1 MNSDPDQPLSTEPGE
16 YRPSGGGR
24 RPQRNRQSEGGR
36 GVFISGVM
44 VVLVGG
50 LVAAGWFIANQQQAL
65 IDEKARLTDATT
77 RLERLER
84 RLSATDTALSQ
95 GGEDTQEQ
103 LTLWE
108 SEIRKLWAV
117 ANERNRD
124 WIKGNQKA
132 LTGLDESVTGL
143 QSTARDL
150 KAATARH
157 EEAFTQQT
165 AMIDQLTSV
174 EIQLQQL
181 VRAQQDLVDKVNT
194 TSQAV
199 AKLRASLDTQVEEN
213 TEAIVA
219 IDAYRIATNSRFRD
233 LEQRLDEVLRALN
246 PVAAAN

>member
-1 MNSDPDQPLSTEPGE
+1 MTNDADQSLSTEPGG
-16 YRPSGGGR
+16 YRRSGGGR
-24 RPQRNRQSEGGR
+24 RPQRSRPTEGGR
-36 GVFISGVM
+36 SVFLNAVM

-65 IDEKARLTDATT
+65 IAEQARLTDANNRLQ
-77 RLERLER
+77 RLEQ

-103 LTLWE
+103 LSLWE

-117 ANERNRD
+117 ANERNKG
-124 WIKGNQKA
+124 WIKDNQKA
-132 LTGLDESVTGL
+132 VKGLDKSVTGL

-157 EEAFTQQT
+157 EEAFSQQT
-165 AMIDQLTSV
+165 ALIDQLTSI

-194 TSQAV
+194 TSQSV
-199 AKLRASLDTQVEEN
+199 AKLRANLDTQVEDN
-213 TEAIVA
+213 TEAIAA

-233 LEQRLDEVLRALN
+233 LEQRLDDLRRALS
-246 PVAAAN
+246 PTAV

>member
-24 RPQRNRQSEGGR
+24 RPQRNRQPEGGR

-65 IDEKARLTDATT
+65 IDEKTRLTDATT

-181 VRAQQDLVDKVNT
+181 VRAQQDLIDKVNA

-199 AKLRASLDTQVEEN
+199 AKLRASLDAQVEEN

-233 LEQRLDEVLRALN
+233 LEQRLDEVRRALN

>member
-1 MNSDPDQPLSTEPGE
+1 MNSDADQPLSTEPGG
-16 YRPSGGGR
+16 YRPNGGR
-24 RPQRNRQSEGGR
+24 RPQRNRQPEGGR
-36 GVFISGVM
+36 GVFLSGVM

-50 LVAAGWFIANQQQAL
+50 LIAAGWFIANQQQAL
-65 IDEKARLTDATT
+65 VDEKTRLTDATT

-103 LTLWE
+103 LSLWE

-132 LTGLDESVTGL
+132 LKGLDESVTGL
-143 QSTARDL
+143 QSTMRDL
-150 KAATARH
+150 KASTARH

-165 AMIDQLTSV
+165 ALIDQMTSV

-194 TSQAV
+194 TSQGI

-213 TEAIVA
+213 TEAIAA

-233 LEQRLDEVLRALN
+233 LEQRLDEVRRALE
-246 PVAAAN
+246 PVTAAN

>member
-1 MNSDPDQPLSTEPGE
+1 MNSDADQPLSTEPGG
-16 YRPSGGGR
+16 YRPNGGR
-24 RPQRNRQSEGGR
+24 RPQRNRQPEGGR
-36 GVFISGVM
+36 GVFLSGVM

-50 LVAAGWFIANQQQAL
+50 LIAAGWFIANQQQAL
-65 IDEKARLTDATT
+65 VDEKTRLTDATT

-103 LTLWE
+103 LSLWE

-132 LTGLDESVTGL
+132 LKGLDESVTGL
-143 QSTARDL
+143 QSTMRDL
-150 KAATARH
+150 KASTARH

-165 AMIDQLTSV
+165 ALIDQLTSV

-194 TSQAV
+194 TSQGV

-213 TEAIVA
+213 TEAIAA

-233 LEQRLDEVLRALN
+233 LEQRLDEVRRALD
-246 PVAAAN
+246 PVTAAN

>member
-1 MNSDPDQPLSTEPGE
+1 MNSDADQPLSTEPGG
-16 YRPSGGGR
+16 YRPSSGSR
-24 RPQRNRQSEGGR
+24 RPQRNRQPEGGR
-36 GVFISGVM
+36 GVFLSGVM

-65 IDEKARLTDATT
+65 IDEKTRLTDATT
-77 RLERLER
+77 RLERLEM

-132 LTGLDESVTGL
+132 LKGLDESVTGL

-150 KAATARH
+150 KASTARH

-165 AMIDQLTSV
+165 ALIDQLTSV

-181 VRAQQDLVDKVNT
+181 VRAQQDLVDKVNAT
-194 TSQAV
+194 GQAV

-213 TEAIVA
+213 TEAIAA

-233 LEQRLDEVLRALN
+233 LEQRLDEVRRSLD
-246 PVAAAN
+246 PVTAAN

>member
-1 MNSDPDQPLSTEPGE
+1 
-16 YRPSGGGR
+16 
-24 RPQRNRQSEGGR
+24 
-36 GVFISGVM
+36 M

-65 IDEKARLTDATT
+65 IAEQARLTDANT
-77 RLERLER
+77 RLQRLEQ

-103 LTLWE
+103 LSLWE
-108 SEIRKLWAV
+108 SEIRKLWAI
-117 ANERNRD
+117 ANERNKG
-124 WIKGNQKA
+124 WIKDNQKA
-132 LTGLDESVTGL
+132 VKGLDKSVTGL

-157 EEAFTQQT
+157 EEAFSQQT
-165 AMIDQLTSV
+165 ALIDQLTSI

-194 TSQAV
+194 TSQSV
-199 AKLRASLDTQVEEN
+199 AKLRANLDTQVAEN
-213 TEAIVA
+213 TEAIAA

-233 LEQRLDEVLRALN
+233 LEQRLDDLRRALS
-246 PVAAAN
+246 PAAAVN

>member
-1 MNSDPDQPLSTEPGE
+1 MTNDADQSLSTEPGG

-24 RPQRNRQSEGGR
+24 RPQRSRSTEGGR
-36 GVFISGVM
+36 GVFLNGVM

-65 IDEKARLTDATT
+65 IAEQARLTDANT
-77 RLERLER
+77 RLQRLEQ

-103 LTLWE
+103 LSLWE

-117 ANERNRD
+117 ANERNKG
-124 WIKGNQKA
+124 WIKDNQKA
-132 LTGLDESVTGL
+132 VKGLDKSVTGL

-157 EEAFTQQT
+157 EEAFSQQT
-165 AMIDQLTSV
+165 ALIDQLTSI

-194 TSQAV
+194 TSQSV
-199 AKLRASLDTQVEEN
+199 AKLRANIDTQVEEN
-213 TEAIVA
+213 TEAIAA
-219 IDAYRIATNSRFRD
+219 IDAYRIATNSRLRD
-233 LEQRLDEVLRALN
+233 LEQRLEELRRALS
-246 PVAAAN
+246 PAAVVN

>member
-1 MNSDPDQPLSTEPGE
+1 MNSDADQPLSTEPGG
-16 YRPSGGGR
+16 YRPSGGR
-24 RPQRNRQSEGGR
+24 RPQRNRQPEGGR
-36 GVFISGVM
+36 GVFLSGVM

-50 LVAAGWFIANQQQAL
+50 LIAAGWFIANQQQAL
-65 IDEKARLTDATT
+65 VDEKTRLTDATT

-103 LTLWE
+103 LSLWE

-132 LTGLDESVTGL
+132 LKGLDESVTGL
-143 QSTARDL
+143 QSTMRDL
-150 KAATARH
+150 KASTARH

-165 AMIDQLTSV
+165 ALIDQLTSV

-194 TSQAV
+194 TGQAV

-213 TEAIVA
+213 TEAIAA

-233 LEQRLDEVLRALN
+233 LEQRLDEVRRALD
-246 PVAAAN
+246 PVTAAN

>member
-1 MNSDPDQPLSTEPGE
+1 MNSDADQPLSTEPGG
-16 YRPSGGGR
+16 YRPNGGR
-24 RPQRNRQSEGGR
+24 RPQRNRQPEGGR
-36 GVFISGVM
+36 GVFLSGVM

-50 LVAAGWFIANQQQAL
+50 LIAAGWFIANQQQAL
-65 IDEKARLTDATT
+65 VDEKTRLTDATT

-103 LTLWE
+103 LSLWE

-132 LTGLDESVTGL
+132 LKGLDESVTGL
-143 QSTARDL
+143 QSTMRDL
-150 KAATARH
+150 KASTARH

-165 AMIDQLTSV
+165 ALIDQMTSA

-194 TSQAV
+194 TSQGV

-213 TEAIVA
+213 TEAIAA

-233 LEQRLDEVLRALN
+233 LEQRLDEVRRALD
-246 PVAAAN
+246 PVTAAN

>member
-1 MNSDPDQPLSTEPGE
+1 MNSDADQPLSTEPGG
-16 YRPSGGGR
+16 YRPSSGSR
-24 RPQRNRQSEGGR
+24 RPQRNRQPEGGR
-36 GVFISGVM
+36 GVFLSGVM

-65 IDEKARLTDATT
+65 IDEKTRLTDATT
-77 RLERLER
+77 RLERLEM

-132 LTGLDESVTGL
+132 LKGLDESVTGL

-150 KAATARH
+150 KASTARH

-165 AMIDQLTSV
+165 ALIDQLTSV

-181 VRAQQDLVDKVNT
+181 VRAQQDLVDKVNAT
-194 TSQAV
+194 GQAV

-213 TEAIVA
+213 TEAIAA

-233 LEQRLDEVLRALN
+233 LEQRLDEVRRALN

>member
-1 MNSDPDQPLSTEPGE
+1 MGID
-16 YRPSGGGR
+16 RAVVVAAPSAVGLPKAAGVSLKCCNGG
-24 RPQRNRQSEGGR
+24 
-36 GVFISGVM
+36 
-44 VVLVGG
+44 LVGG

-65 IDEKARLTDATT
+65 IAEQARLTDANNRLQ
-77 RLERLER
+77 RLEQ

-103 LTLWE
+103 LSLWE

-117 ANERNRD
+117 ANERNKG
-124 WIKGNQKA
+124 WIKDNQKA
-132 LTGLDESVTGL
+132 VKGLDKSVTGL

-157 EEAFTQQT
+157 EEAFSQQT
-165 AMIDQLTSV
+165 ALIDQLTII

-194 TSQAV
+194 TSQSV
-199 AKLRASLDTQVEEN
+199 AKLRANLDTQVEEN
-213 TEAIVA
+213 TEAIAA

-233 LEQRLDEVLRALN
+233 LEQRLDDLRRALS
-246 PVAAAN
+246 PAAAVN

>member
-1 MNSDPDQPLSTEPGE
+1 MNSDADQPLSTEPGG

-24 RPQRNRQSEGGR
+24 RPQRNRQAEGGR
-36 GVFISGVM
+36 GVFISGLM

-65 IDEKARLTDATT
+65 IDEKARLTDAAT

-132 LTGLDESVTGL
+132 LKGLDESVTGL

-150 KAATARH
+150 KASTARH

-165 AMIDQLTSV
+165 ALIDQLTSV

-194 TSQAV
+194 TGQAV

-213 TEAIVA
+213 TEAIAA

-233 LEQRLDEVLRALN
+233 LEQRLDEVRRSLD
-246 PVAAAN
+246 PVTAAN

>member
-1 MNSDPDQPLSTEPGE
+1 
-16 YRPSGGGR
+16 
-24 RPQRNRQSEGGR
+24 
-36 GVFISGVM
+36 M

-65 IDEKARLTDATT
+65 IAEQARLTDANNRLQ
-77 RLERLER
+77 RLEQ

-103 LTLWE
+103 LSLWE

-117 ANERNRD
+117 ANERNKG
-124 WIKGNQKA
+124 WIKDNQKA
-132 LTGLDESVTGL
+132 VKGLDKSVTGL

-157 EEAFTQQT
+157 EEAFSQQT
-165 AMIDQLTSV
+165 ALIDQLTSI

-194 TSQAV
+194 TSQSV
-199 AKLRASLDTQVEEN
+199 AKLRANLDTQVEEN
-213 TEAIVA
+213 TEAIAA

-233 LEQRLDEVLRALN
+233 LEQRLDDLRRALS
-246 PVAAAN
+246 PAAAVN

>member
-1 MNSDPDQPLSTEPGE
+1 MNSDADQPLSTEPGG
-16 YRPSGGGR
+16 YRPSGSGR
-24 RPQRNRQSEGGR
+24 RPQRGRQSEGGR
-36 GVFISGVM
+36 GVFLSGVL

-50 LVAAGWFIANQQQAL
+50 LAAAGWFIANQQQTL
-65 IDEKARLTDATT
+65 IAEKARLADANN
-77 RLERLER
+77 RLERLEM

-95 GGEDTQEQ
+95 GGADTQEQ

-117 ANERNRD
+117 ANERNRG
-124 WIKGNQKA
+124 WIKDNQKA
-132 LTGLDESVTGL
+132 LKGLDKSVTGL

-157 EEAFTQQT
+157 EEAFTQQ
-165 AMIDQLTSV
+165 AALIDQLTSV

-199 AKLRASLDTQVEEN
+199 AKLRAGLNSQVEDN
-213 TEAIVA
+213 TEAIAA

-233 LEQRLDEVLRALN
+233 LEQRLDEVRRALN

>member
-1 MNSDPDQPLSTEPGE
+1 MTNDADQSLSTEPGG
-16 YRPSGGGR
+16 YRRSGCGR
-24 RPQRNRQSEGGR
+24 RPQRSRPTEGGR
-36 GVFISGVM
+36 SVFLNAVM

-65 IDEKARLTDATT
+65 IAEQARLTDANNRLQ
-77 RLERLER
+77 RLEQ

-103 LTLWE
+103 LSLWE

-117 ANERNRD
+117 ANERNKG
-124 WIKGNQKA
+124 WIKDNQKA
-132 LTGLDESVTGL
+132 VKGLDKSVTGL

-157 EEAFTQQT
+157 EEAFSQQT
-165 AMIDQLTSV
+165 ALIDQLTSI

-194 TSQAV
+194 TSQSV
-199 AKLRASLDTQVEEN
+199 AKLRANLDTQVEEN
-213 TEAIVA
+213 TEAIAA

-233 LEQRLDEVLRALN
+233 LEQRLDDLRRALS
-246 PVAAAN
+246 PAAAVN